1 MYALAGQNANKN
13 NLMTGTGT
21 FNTLGMLDNEKLVL
35 NYLKKDNEN
44 NILYRLTL
52 VFQNNNLLATGVI
65 MKDESVDDLD
75 SALK

>member
-1 MYALAGQNANKN
+1 MKI
-13 NLMTGTGT
+13 
-21 FNTLGMLDNEKLVL
+21 VL

-65 MKDESVDDLD
+65 MEDESVDDLD